1 MSPPSTPSPSLEQSL
16 AQLHAELARATRV
29 DAEARQLLRALLA
42 DIERLLKQGDAV
54 AGSAAAP
61 HRLEGLAVEFEAEHP
76 SLAASLRQFI
86 DLLGKTGL

>member
-1 MSPPSTPSPSLEQSL
+1 MSPADTPSESLEQSL
-16 AQLHAELARATRV
+16 ARLHAELAGAARV
-29 DAEARQLLRALLA
+29 DDRSRQLLRTVLA
-42 DIERLLKQGDAV
+42 DIERLLKESEAA
-54 AGSAAAP
+54 AGRSTAP

>member
-1 MSPPSTPSPSLEQSL
+1 MNPASTPSSSLEQAL
-16 AQLHAELARATRV
+16 ASLHAELARATRV
-29 DAEARQLLRALLA
+29 DEQARQLLRQLLA
-42 DIERLLKQGDAV
+42 DIERLLKDGDV
-54 AGSAAAP
+54 APGRAAAP

>member
-1 MSPPSTPSPSLEQSL
+1 MSPPTTPSPSLEQSL

-29 DAEARQLLRALLA
+29 DETARQLLRALLT
-42 DIERLLKQGDAV
+42 DIERLLREGDV
-54 AGSAAAP
+54 TAGSSAAP